1 MQGNRHCA
9 SLAHSRVICPG
20 EARERDI
27 GMPAHPYA
35 RCLRPRTVTVDHAF
49 TLQRVKSSPTGVNG
63 RRGISAAP
71 DLGRPANGN
80 VGGRPAAYTERT
92 LNAARP
98 PCTAFGARSPA
109 YRGPGAETPPGMA
122 RNACPL
128 RPDMGALRDHH
139 PPESGFVDFGDTI
152 MRLWRPP
159 GSKANIISAWSAVA
173 LLESGVSARPRTSP
187 RRWRRCGRAR

>member
-1 MQGNRHCA
+1 MPGRGAGAGYRDARASVRFVFTAAYGNRG
-9 SLAHSRVICPG
+9 SRFYTT
-20 EARERDI
+20 AREEFSGRLN
-27 GMPAHPYA
+27 
-35 RCLRPRTVTVDHAF
+35 RRP
-49 TLQRVKSSPTGVNG
+49 
-63 RRGISAAP
+63 GICAAP
-71 DLGRPANGN
+71 AGARPANGN

-92 LNAARP
+92 LKAARP
-98 PCTAFGARSPA
+98 PHTAFGARSPA

-139 PPESGFVDFGDTI
+139 PPKSGFVDAGDTI
-152 MRLWRPP
+152 MRLWRSP